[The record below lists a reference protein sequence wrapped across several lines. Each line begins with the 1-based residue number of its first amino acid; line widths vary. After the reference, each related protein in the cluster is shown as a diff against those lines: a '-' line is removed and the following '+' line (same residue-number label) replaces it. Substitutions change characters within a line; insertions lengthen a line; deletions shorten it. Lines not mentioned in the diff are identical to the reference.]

1 MNRFAT
7 AGAPKPLKQG
17 RLGFLAGGVTISL
30 SLAIF
35 LWILALCQQFYRM
48 GF

>member
-7 AGAPKPLKQG
+7 AGAPKLLKQG
-17 RLGFLAGGVTISL
+17 RLGFLADGVTISL
-30 SLAIF
+30 SLTII
-35 LWILALCQQFYRM
+35 LCILALCQQFYGM